1 MNLPDSIPGRM
12 SYIQNLFLAVQD
24 YMQNDHDFESIIKYL
39 EAEPAEYRS
48 IAYESASM
56 QIALTDLLVNKQL
69 ENWKYFYNQSSIEHS
84 FHMEIGLGWAFAKNE
99 VSPTPYIKSFPP
111 TMNLMVFDG
120 IGYYYALYK
129 GRKTVKSQSLPDEFE
144 ITNIQGFDQ
153 GVGRRLWYICKGDVD
168 KLVELIQSLNQNR
181 HADLFRGV
189 GIACGYVGGSD
200 KYKLEQLLKFSG
212 KFQEQLCNGVSLA
225 AISRKNSNSLN
236 KDIELASN
244 VICGKP
250 LYNDENENELKKVL
264 F

>member
-24 YMQNDHDFESIIKYL
+24 YMQNDYDIESIIKYL
-39 EAEPAEYRS
+39 ETEPAVYRS

-56 QIALTDLLVNKQL
+56 QIALKDLSINKQL

-84 FHMEIGLGWAFAKNE
+84 FHMEIGLGWAFAKIE
-99 VSPTPYIKSFPP
+99 VSPAPYIKSFPP

-144 ITNIQGFDQ
+144 VTNNQGFDQ

-168 KLVELIQSLNQNR
+168 KLIELIQPFDQNR
-181 HADLFRGV
+181 HVDLFRGV

-200 KYKLEQLLKFSG
+200 KYKLEQLLQLAG
-212 KFQEQLCNGVSLA
+212 KFQEQLCYGVSLA

-250 LYNDENENELKKVL
+250 LYNEENENEVKKVL